1 MKTKSAVTKRFAL
14 LYAVLLTLSLGL
26 VGLSFGRPAAQAIES
41 GSSGAYYLTEDRTTR
56 GLWYN
61 GENGSLDNPDADRN
75 YGRDGTVLFYHWL
88 RENGQPVKDISILND
103 FSEDTNYYYNLE
115 KANYVEYPDYVTNI
129 TGDIQSVNDTPHGY
143 WMNSTITFESNST
156 SSVNGAQLLPI
167 DGILDEDGNQRP
179 FVHGGFC
186 SRTEINFDITADDSD
201 WHIVSLLL
209 GCPYTHK
216 YNGYMQTRAQIL
228 APDGT
233 VLAER
238 LVDDP
243 NQNVYVRFAVK
254 GSYTIHLEAVN
265 GNGPWANGIFF
276 DPYEYNADIVPTD
289 FTATVQGARDV
300 LLSWTGAENTYTA
313 IHRRTV
319 GETQWDVIAELAPGV
334 NTYLDTG
341 TTVATT
347 YEYALAA
354 ATETK
359 PYNPYAANFTKI
371 DLSTYE
377 PLEVAV
383 KHYNLPDF
391 EHGAEAETAAY
402 KKTQITFEATSYSSV
417 KNTEFSVA
425 AQLKREGETEG
436 EFVPYENIDVT
447 FSLSGDNVR
456 SDIGATGYA
465 NMDNIFGT
473 AMTESDGWARFTG
486 SVPYAGDYTLTAS
499 IELQPDDADPN
510 QGYDMSSASVDLA
523 ITESV
528 STNPMTPII
537 TSMTDA
543 VEAGDTVTVTG
554 FNIGNVKRD
563 SDEES
568 DEPELL
574 IAYRPN
580 EGTIPGAF
588 DPTKEWSYIE
598 EADLLAVDR
607 DNGTGLMFTMPDVAP
622 DTYDFYIRNPRG
634 WSDGF
639 TLNAARPLYID
650 QKAAYAGQEIQIVGR
665 NFLESEYG
673 LGDRESSYEHLRVK
687 LTLVKAEGG
696 TTATYSTTLS
706 EANGGILTGIKC
718 AEEDAMQF
726 DEVDG
731 NGDPILEAEDI
742 EYTHEF
748 RITIR
753 IPDDMWYY
761 GDYSISVAA
770 DGADYRPLSEPQTLK
785 IVQKKRQEWNTT
797 VFGPY
802 AGSTA
807 VGNDPLGLGVYW
819 AQDLNYMNVVTM
831 EENTFD
837 DARTYSQQLNNTI
850 TTLYNQGGGVVY
862 FPEGEYYLWND
873 IYMKTGVFF
882 VGDGV
887 DKTKIYLANDQN
899 DNIVWFRA
907 EQKAQD
913 NIGFARLTL
922 STTHERL
929 NIGTE
934 EEPVWRVPNFITNW
948 GGWGDYDQDIDT
960 AQTENKF
967 IIDVYGDFAHGT
979 PATSNTSRQVIL
991 MGGEG
996 NIVWKNFVST
1006 NGGSYIRAKHYVQVW
1021 NVKMLSRPVTPIIQT
1036 KYGFIENS
1044 YFDVDAYDIGTES
1057 HGLSIRSDTYV
1068 AYSYCT
1074 SAGDRI
1080 SPRNDGEAL
1089 LAEVPN
1095 GYHSTGKVL
1104 GADARTV
1111 TLDYTGG
1118 KFIEDDTMIHYN
1130 KFAVYIADGTGQGQ
1144 YRYIER
1150 AGEGEY
1156 ANTYRLCDWE
1166 EDWDIIPDSTS
1177 VFSVIN
1183 PLANITVY
1191 KYKAYDCAS
1200 TVCLYYNMMDTVV
1213 YGCTL
1218 KDTGGVSVWGNA
1230 VGGMTG
1236 GRTTPS
1242 VGVRIENND
1251 ISGVGA
1257 NYNHGYTG
1265 AQGGQGGILV
1275 RALREGDYMGVN
1287 LMAVTIRDNRLTD
1300 IIPEVLNTDAEGEG
1314 SLPGGISLYSGRTEG
1329 QDNPARNRFVVV
1341 EGNTID
1347 GAAGGIYVDR
1357 LFVGVVVSDNTLT
1370 DCGYT
1375 DGVSIYQPQQFTSL
1389 SYHTLYVNGEVS
1401 DLSGV
1406 YAYSSVLPEPVS
1418 SDGSAFLGWTPDETY
1433 TEDSELIHNALG
1445 VNTTLYAV
1453 FGLQVTFDYNYLR
1466 SDGTE
1471 RGAFMTVRVDSGET
1485 VRADVESYGGDPIRI
1500 GYTFGGWFTDKECT
1514 APFDLDTPVTE
1525 SFTVYAKWTAEDGQT
1540 EDPGTETPGE
1550 DNGNTGTPPERKEGC
1565 GCGSDLGGAAMGSAA
1580 LAVTLTAAAA
1590 VLLRR
1595 RTRRQ

>member
-1 MKTKSAVTKRFAL
+1 MKTRAVTKRFAL
-14 LYAVLLTLSLGL
+14 LYAVFLALSLGL

-41 GSSGAYYLTEDRTTR
+41 GGSGAYYLTEDRNTR

-75 YGRDGTVLFYHWL
+75 YGRDGVVLIYHWL
-88 RENGQPVKDISILND
+88 RENGQPVTDVAKLND
-103 FSEDTNYYYNLE
+103 FSEDTNYYYNFE

-129 TGDIQSVNDTPHGY
+129 TGDIQSYNDTPHGY
-143 WMNSTITFESNST
+143 WMNNTITLESISA
-156 SSVNGAQLLPI
+156 SSLSGAQLLPI
-167 DGILDEDGNQRP
+167 DGVKDEEGNWRP
-179 FVHGGFC
+179 FVHGGV
-186 SRTEINFDITADDSD
+186 SSKTEFNFDIEADDSD
-201 WHIVSLLL
+201 WHVLSVFL
-209 GCPYTHK
+209 GCPYTHR
-216 YNGYMQTRAQIL
+216 YLGYMQTRVQIL

-238 LVDDP
+238 LVDDS
-243 NQNVYVRFAVK
+243 NQNVYVSFAVK

-265 GNGPWANGIFF
+265 SNGPWLNGIFF
-276 DPYEYNADIVPTD
+276 DPYEYNADIAPTG
-289 FTATVQGARDV
+289 FTADVQGARDV
-300 LLSWTGAENTYTA
+300 RLSWTGSPDAWTA
-313 IHRRTV
+313 VHRRVAGT
-319 GETQWDVIAELAPGV
+319 EMWDVVAELAPGV
-334 NTYLDTG
+334 NTYLDTD

-354 ATETK
+354 GVEHT
-359 PYNPYAANFTKI
+359 PDNPYAAGFTKI
-371 DLSTYE
+371 DLNAYE
-377 PLEVAV
+377 PLKVDY
-383 KHYNLPDF
+383 KTYNLPDF
-391 EHGAEAETAAY
+391 EGGIEAETAAY
-402 KKTQITFEATSYSSV
+402 KKTRMTFEETSYSAV
-417 KNTEFSVA
+417 KGADFAVA
-425 AQLKREGETEG
+425 ARLERTGDAEGTFE
-436 EFVPYENIDVT
+436 PYGNIEVT
-447 FSLSGDNVR
+447 FALSGDNVR
-456 SDIGATGYA
+456 SDIGAEGYA
-465 NMDNIFGT
+465 NMDDIFGT
-473 AMTESDGWARFTG
+473 ATTDSDGWARLTG

-499 IELQPDDADPN
+499 IELQPDENDPN
-510 QGYDMSSASVDLA
+510 QGYDMSAAEVSLA
-523 ITESV
+523 IAEGASP
-528 STNPMTPII
+528 NPLTPII

-554 FNIGNVKRD
+554 FNLGNVKRD
-563 SDEES
+563 PETD
-568 DEPELL
+568 DEPAELL

-580 EGTIPGAF
+580 EGEAPGAF

-607 DNGTGLMFTMPDVAP
+607 DNGTGLMFTMPNVAP
-622 DTYDFYIRNPRG
+622 DAYDFYIRNPKG
-634 WSDGF
+634 WGNGF

-687 LTLVKAEGG
+687 LTLEEAADGS
-696 TTATYSTTLS
+696 TPQYSTTLS
-706 EANGGILTGIKC
+706 EANGGILTGIK
-718 AEEDAMQF
+718 AAKEDAMQF
-726 DEVDG
+726 DEVDESG
-731 NGDPILEAEDI
+731 NPVLEAEDI

-753 IPDDMWYY
+753 IPDNMWYY

-770 DGADYRPLSEPQTLK
+770 DGTDYRPLSEPQTLE
-785 IVQKKRQEWNTT
+785 IVEKKRQEWNTT

-802 AGSTA
+802 EGSSA

-819 AQDLNYMNVVTM
+819 AQDLNYTNVVTM

-837 DARTYSQQLNNTI
+837 DARTYTTQLNNTI

-873 IYMKTGVFF
+873 VYMKTGVFF
-882 VGDGV
+882 VGDGA
-887 DKTKIYLANDQN
+887 DKTTIYLANDQN

-929 NIGTE
+929 NVGTE
-934 EEPVWRVPNFITNW
+934 TEPRWRVPNFITNW
-948 GGWGDYDQDIDT
+948 VGWGDSEQDIDT
-960 AQTENKF
+960 FKTENKF
-967 IIDVYGDFAHGT
+967 LIDVYGDFATGT
-979 PATSNTSRQVIL
+979 PNTDNGSRQVTL

-996 NIVWKNFVST
+996 NIVWKNTTLT
-1006 NGGSYIRAKHYVQVW
+1006 NGGPYIRAKHYVQVW
-1021 NVKMLSRPVTPIIQT
+1021 NVKSLSRPATPIIQA
-1036 KYGFIENS
+1036 KYGTIENS
-1044 YFDVDAYDIGTES
+1044 CFDVDAYDVGTES
-1057 HGLSIRSDTYV
+1057 HGVSIRSDTYV
-1068 AYSYCT
+1068 GYTYCAN
-1074 SAGDRI
+1074 AGDRI

-1089 LAEVPN
+1089 LAEVPS
-1095 GYHSTGKVL
+1095 GYHATGRVI
-1104 GADARTV
+1104 GADARSV

-1118 KFIEDDTMIHYN
+1118 TYIEENSYIHYN

-1150 AGEGEY
+1150 AGTGY
-1156 ANTYRLCDWE
+1156 GNTYALCEWE

-1177 VFSVIN
+1177 VFSIIN

-1191 KYKAYDCAS
+1191 KYKAYDCVS
-1200 TVCLYYNMMDTVV
+1200 TICLYYNQMDTVV

-1230 VGGMTG
+1230 VGGMKG

-1242 VGVRIENND
+1242 IGVRIEKND

-1257 NYNHGYTG
+1257 NYNHGYAG

-1275 RALREGDYMGVN
+1275 RAGREGDYMGVN
-1287 LMAVTIRDNRLTD
+1287 LMAVTIRDNVLTD
-1300 IIPEVLNTDAEGEG
+1300 IVPEVVDPDAAGEG
-1314 SLPGGISLYSGRTEG
+1314 ALPGGISLYSGCTEG
-1329 QDNPARNRFVVV
+1329 QDNPARSRFVVV
-1341 EGNTID
+1341 ERNTID

-1389 SYHTLYVNGEVS
+1389 SYHTLYVGGEVS

-1565 GCGSDLGGAAMGSAA
+1565 GCGSDLGGLGLGSAA